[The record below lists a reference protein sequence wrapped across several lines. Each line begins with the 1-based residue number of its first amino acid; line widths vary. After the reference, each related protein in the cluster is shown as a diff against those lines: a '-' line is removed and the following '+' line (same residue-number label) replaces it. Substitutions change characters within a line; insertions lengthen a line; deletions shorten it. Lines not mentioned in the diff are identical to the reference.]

1 MHLPPPQ
8 QTLLPPALPL
18 LLPRRLRVPKRKP
31 ARPLIRARRLAH
43 PRRIRAKQQSP
54 SSKTKQ
60 RSVAEKSSRESKT
73 PTLAHHLRVQVK
85 SRNGLERYCDA
96 SGRFADFILGRDAG
110 AAGWG
115 GGGFFAREGAFFG
128 FGT

>member
-1 MHLPPPQ
+1 MHLPPPR

-18 LLPRRLRVPKRKP
+18 LLPRSLRVPKRKP

-60 RSVAEKSSRESKT
+60 RSVAEKSSRESET
-73 PTLAHHLRVQVK
+73 PPAHQLRVQVE
-85 SRNGLERYCDA
+85 SRDRLESYGYGC
-96 SGRFADFILGRDAG
+96 GRFAQLIRSGCSRTAGRRPGVG
-110 AAGWG
+110 AA
-115 GGGFFAREGAFFG
+115 A
-128 FGT
+128 